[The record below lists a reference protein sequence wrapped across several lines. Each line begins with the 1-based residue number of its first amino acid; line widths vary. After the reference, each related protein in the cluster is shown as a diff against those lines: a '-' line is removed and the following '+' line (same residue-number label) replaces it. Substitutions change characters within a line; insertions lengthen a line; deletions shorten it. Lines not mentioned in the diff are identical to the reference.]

1 MFDYLLK
8 FLSVDFEEQ
17 KEFPP
22 ELLKLDLD
30 QYLNKKSLIIKLGLR
45 KPLEIPDSK
54 LEKYFRIAAEF
65 GNLEFLIKY
74 LPKYNRRT
82 FIVEK
87 FLNYEVVKFLL
98 NNGFVLEKAE
108 KFLSFEETDQEL
120 LKLLVLRKVLP
131 SNKQLLQVFAFKGYF
146 KLVKLLIDQFKVP
159 FDREIVLLT
168 LDVSSKGPLE
178 LKRHLDLIKY
188 FIEQKKFIPDEF
200 FIEEAACNSSPEVLE
215 YFLNLL
221 KPSSLRFE
229 TLANLIKSGN
239 LVNFKYLYKNNYF
252 RMEERLVQFA
262 IFEKK
267 LEFLLEHQDRPKD

>member
-1 MFDYLLK
+1 
-8 FLSVDFEEQ
+8 
-17 KEFPP
+17 
-22 ELLKLDLD
+22 
-30 QYLNKKSLIIKLGLR
+30 
-45 KPLEIPDSK
+45 
-54 LEKYFRIAAEF
+54 
-65 GNLEFLIKY
+65 
-74 LPKYNRRT
+74 
-82 FIVEK
+82 
-87 FLNYEVVKFLL
+87 
-98 NNGFVLEKAE
+98 
-108 KFLSFEETDQEL
+108 
-120 LKLLVLRKVLP
+120 LVLRKVLP